1 MDEYLGMLYMSP
13 QRKQCGGGGCFDTDI
28 DFKLVKGAVKGGNV
42 AVDGEFSSLGS
53 NQIKAG

>member
-1 MDEYLGMLYMSP
+1 M
-13 QRKQCGGGGCFDTDI
+13 RWGGGFDTDI